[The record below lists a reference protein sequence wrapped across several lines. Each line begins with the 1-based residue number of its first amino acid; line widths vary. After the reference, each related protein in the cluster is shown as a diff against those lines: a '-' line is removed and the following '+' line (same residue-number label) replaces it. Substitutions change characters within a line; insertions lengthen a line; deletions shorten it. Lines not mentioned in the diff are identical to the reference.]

1 MGYDH
6 KVLDS
11 LKDAV
16 GSVIVDRNRTPE
28 ATPLFSYLKSESVVD
43 SCLHMMSMY
52 LLPHYFLSLGHE
64 KWDFLGCHITSIEL
78 KE

>member
-1 MGYDH
+1 MGYDD

-28 ATPLFSYLKSESVVD
+28 ATPLFSYLKSERVVD
-43 SCLHMMSMY
+43 KSPHDIC
-52 LLPHYFLSLGHE
+52 LLPYYF
-64 KWDFLGCHITSIEL
+64 
-78 KE
+78 